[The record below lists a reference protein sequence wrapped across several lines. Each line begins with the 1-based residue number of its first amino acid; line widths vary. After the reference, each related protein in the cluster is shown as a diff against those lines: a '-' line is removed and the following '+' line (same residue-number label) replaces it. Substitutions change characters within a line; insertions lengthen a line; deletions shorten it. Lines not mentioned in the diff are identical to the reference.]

1 MKRSDNIFQYC
12 LNSHGFIHYMRAI
25 QGHSGGNKV
34 DPSLLNNVKIPFN
47 WREYIYPVGSCLD
60 LHFIIQ
66 SGLVAGGKEG
76 RQAVFFTA
84 VNPMTDSQED
94 GPYDVTKPRK
104 VPYKT
109 ESLVFQDAVFLD
121 QSQRALRRED

>member
-1 MKRSDNIFQYC
+1 MKRSDNMFQYC

-25 QGHSGGNKV
+25 QGHSGGNIV
-34 DPSLLNNVKIPFN
+34 YPSLLDNVKIPCN
-47 WREYIYPVGSCLD
+47 RREYIHHVGSCLD
-60 LHFIIQ
+60 LIIQ
-66 SGLVAGGKEG
+66 PGLVAGGKEG

-94 GPYDVTKPRK
+94 EPYDVTKPRK